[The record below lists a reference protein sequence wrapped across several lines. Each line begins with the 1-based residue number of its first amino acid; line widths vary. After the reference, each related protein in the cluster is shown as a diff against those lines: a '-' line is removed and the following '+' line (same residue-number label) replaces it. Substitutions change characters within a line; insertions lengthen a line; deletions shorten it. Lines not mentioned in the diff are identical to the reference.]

1 MAIVKMKG
9 LRLVAM
15 RRDREDLLRDLQHT
29 GAVQVEQPDASRT
42 RRDWPRP
49 RKSYPRW
56 SGPQPC

>member
-29 GAVQVEQPDASRT
+29 GAVQVEQPDASR
-42 RRDWPRP
+42 
-49 RKSYPRW
+49 
-56 SGPQPC
+56 